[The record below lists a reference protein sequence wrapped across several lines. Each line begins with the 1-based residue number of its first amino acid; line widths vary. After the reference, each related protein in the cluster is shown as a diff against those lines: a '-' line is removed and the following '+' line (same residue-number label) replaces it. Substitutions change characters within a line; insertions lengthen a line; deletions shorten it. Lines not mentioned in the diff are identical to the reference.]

1 MLEKSIIDSGCSVKF
16 YHGSSW
22 LNGSSREY
30 GEYNI
35 FLLGGWMLL
44 ILYSGVK

>member
-16 YHGSSW
+16 YH
-22 LNGSSREY
+22 GSSREY

-44 ILYSGVK
+44 ILYSSVK